1 MLDFFYAAFM
11 FDDGF
16 LSGHP
21 GACGEGAEGR
31 QDGQV
36 LHPRHRP
43 GRWKYEVFKQKHLF
57 YTCRTYEFNCSFSFC
72 FSPFSFKISIN
83 MWLFA
88 LCFFSIFV
96 SKFLKNVILVA
107 GSQRSRSCFRTSS
120 TGKSWTSPSIRTKP
134 LPMVP
139 PSRYER
145 TFLMKLVL

>member
-1 MLDFFYAAFM
+1 M

-57 YTCRTYEFNCSFSFC
+57 YTCRSYEFNLL
-72 FSPFSFKISIN
+72 
-83 MWLFA
+83 LF
-88 LCFFSIFV
+88 LFLFV
-96 SKFLKNVILVA
+96 FLHFHLKFL
-107 GSQRSRSCFRTSS
+107 
-120 TGKSWTSPSIRTKP
+120 
-134 LPMVP
+134 
-139 PSRYER
+139 
-145 TFLMKLVL
+145 

>member
-1 MLDFFYAAFM
+1 M

-57 YTCRTYEFNCSFSFC
+57 YTCRT
-72 FSPFSFKISIN
+72 
-83 MWLFA
+83 
-88 LCFFSIFV
+88 
-96 SKFLKNVILVA
+96 
-107 GSQRSRSCFRTSS
+107 
-120 TGKSWTSPSIRTKP
+120 
-134 LPMVP
+134 
-139 PSRYER
+139 
-145 TFLMKLVL
+145 